1 MILKPDWPR
10 ELAIRDLGDMLRRN
24 RVRATYIAAM
34 RQATL
39 DVISQVSDS
48 PASRDEAIDR
58 KSRSER
64 REPAPA

>member
-1 MILKPDWPR
+1 MILRPDWPR

-48 PASRDEAIDR
+48 PVGRDEAANR
-58 KSRSER
+58 NSRSQR